1 MQNNLALTALRET
14 GIATAAQLTQAT
26 GKSQPTI
33 SRMLREVD
41 AQIVRLGRVRA
52 ARYAIP
58 ESILGLPAQMPL
70 DWDGKPW
77 GMLTFIAGHRI
88 HVQADRIDLVTQG
101 ELPWFLDHFRLQGF
115 TGRAWAIKLGF
126 DANPDNWSLAQ
137 TLFVNCQHA
146 YDAPGAISGGRPA
159 VDVMV
164 SVPAGVAAKR
174 AAYDRFA
181 DDINSTLPAGS
192 SAGGEQPKFLVTE
205 TGAGNAATRR
215 LIVKFSPPRGT
226 PFGERWHD
234 LLCAEKIAL
243 DILRAHGLPA
253 STARLVHSKRRT
265 YFESERFDRVGP
277 HGKLHALPLAAIHR
291 GFVHG
296 PQRNWADSCDALV
309 QQRRLSR
316 DDALRVRV
324 LLEYGR
330 LTGNTDM
337 HFGNLSLFA
346 PDVAAARFTLA
357 PAYDMLPMCFRPDM
371 HRDEIGY
378 TPVAPSRAVPGHESA
393 WQQARDMALAF
404 WRAVADTEMISP
416 ALRGAAKRTA
426 KSLAQT

>member
-1 MQNNLALTALRET
+1 MQNNLAITALRAT
-14 GIATAAQLTQAT
+14 GIATATQLAQAT
-26 GKSQPTI
+26 GKSQATI

-41 AQIVRLGRVRA
+41 AQIVRLGRVRT

-70 DWDGKPW
+70 YWDGQLW
-77 GMLTFIAGHRI
+77 GTLTFITSNRV
-88 HVQADRIDLVTQG
+88 HVAAPHIDLVTQG

-115 TGRAWAIKLGF
+115 TGRAWAAKLGF

-159 VDVMV
+159 VEVLV
-164 SVPAGVAAKR
+164 SVPPGVAAKR
-174 AAYDRFA
+174 AAYGKFA
-181 DDINSTLPAGS
+181 DDISSTLPAGS
-192 SAGGEQPKFLVTE
+192 SAGGEQPKFLATE
-205 TGAGNAATRR
+205 MGADNTTAQP

-243 DILRAHGLPA
+243 DTLRAHGLPA
-253 STARLVHSKRRT
+253 CAARLVHSKRRT
-265 YFESERFDRVGP
+265 YLESVRFDRIGA
-277 HGKLHALPLAAIHR
+277 HRKLHALPLAAIHR

-309 QQRRLSR
+309 TQRRLPQE
-316 DDALRVRV
+316 DAFKVRV

-330 LTGNTDM
+330 LIGNTDM

-371 HRDEIGY
+371 HRDELGY
-378 TPVAPSRAVPGHESA
+378 TPVTPASATPGHEPA
-393 WQQARDMALAF
+393 WQRARNMALVF
-404 WRAVADTEMISP
+404 WRAVAETEIISP
-416 ALRGAAKRTA
+416 ALRGAAKCTA
-426 KSLAQT
+426 KILAQT

>member
-1 MQNNLALTALRET
+1 MQNNIAIGALRET
-14 GIATAAQLTQAT
+14 GMATAAQLTQAT
-26 GKSQPTI
+26 GKSQATI

-70 DWDGKPW
+70 YWDGKPW
-77 GMLTFIAGHRI
+77 GTLTFITGNRI
-88 HVQADRIDLVTQG
+88 HVAAHRVDVVTQG

-115 TGRAWAIKLGF
+115 TGRAWAAKLGF

-137 TLFVNCQHA
+137 TLFVHCQHA
-146 YDAPGAISGGRPA
+146 YDAPGAVSGGRPA

-164 SVPAGVAAKR
+164 SVPGGVAAKR
-174 AAYDRFA
+174 AAYDKFA

-192 SAGGEQPKFLVTE
+192 SAAGEQPKFLVTE
-205 TGAGNAATRR
+205 NGTDNATAQR

-243 DILRAHGLPA
+243 DTLRAHGLPA

-265 YFESERFDRVGP
+265 YFESVRFDRVGLY
-277 HGKLHALPLAAIHR
+277 GKLHALPLSAIHR

-309 QQRRLSR
+309 RQRRLLQA
-316 DDALRVRV
+316 DALNVRV

-330 LTGNTDM
+330 LIGNTDM
-337 HFGNLSLFA
+337 HFGNLSLFV

-357 PAYDMLPMCFRPDM
+357 PAYDMLPMRFRPDM
-371 HRDEIGY
+371 HRDELGY
-378 TPVAPSRAVPGHESA
+378 TPVTPTSATPGHEPA
-393 WQQARDMALAF
+393 WQQARELALAF
-404 WRAVADTEMISP
+404 WRTVADTELISP
-416 ALRGAAKRTA
+416 ALRDAAARTA
-426 KSLAQT
+426 KSLA